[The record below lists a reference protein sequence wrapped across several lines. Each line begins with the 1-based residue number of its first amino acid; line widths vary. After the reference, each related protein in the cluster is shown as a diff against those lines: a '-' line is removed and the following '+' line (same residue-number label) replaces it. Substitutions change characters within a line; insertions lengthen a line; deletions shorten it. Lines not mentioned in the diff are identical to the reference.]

1 TLALFPPMLLK
12 QNTAGSNQVLL
23 VASLIILT
31 IPLFEMTYTST
42 IRILTGKRP
51 WKGSKDHFALR
62 AFAMGYSVRKIVL
75 TTYAIG
81 IVVGI
86 AGIVVSKLSIGFAI
100 GVAIVV
106 LACSLVVARWLSRV
120 HVPKPAAGSQNP
132 VKPTS

>member
-1 TLALFPPMLLK
+1 
-12 QNTAGSNQVLL
+12 
-23 VASLIILT
+23 
-31 IPLFEMTYTST
+31 
-42 IRILTGKRP
+42 
-51 WKGSKDHFALR
+51 
-62 AFAMGYSVRKIVL
+62 MGYSVRKIVL

-120 HVPKPAAGSQNP
+120 HVPKPAAGSQNWSSRP
-132 VKPTS
+132 HDGAVEAGRVETGASCKTELDYLQH